1 MWLIIKEAL
10 LALVQAN
17 PETIIHLSGGYARVK
32 VSPLTA
38 VRLQSART
46 RVNGERL

>member
-17 PETIIHLSGGYARVK
+17 PETIIHLANK
-32 VSPLTA
+32 LNAIT
-38 VRLQSART
+38 ART
-46 RVNGERL
+46 VVLAR